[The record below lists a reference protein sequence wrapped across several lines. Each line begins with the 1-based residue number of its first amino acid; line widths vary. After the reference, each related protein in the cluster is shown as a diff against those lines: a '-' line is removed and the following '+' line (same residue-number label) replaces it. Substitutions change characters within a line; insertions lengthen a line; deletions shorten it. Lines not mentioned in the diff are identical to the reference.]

1 MRKNLLPVAA
11 LLLGTLF
18 LFLGNGL
25 HSLLLPVRGTTEGYS
40 TTLLGLLG
48 TSWASGFV
56 LGCLLAPKVVQRIGH
71 VRAFSGFTS
80 LLAIIALLTGL
91 LVDPIWWVVLRAVT
105 GFSTAGTSMIIESWL
120 NERATNESRGAIFSL
135 YIAITLMGVVGGQL
149 MIPFGDT
156 STALFFMICGIVYCL
171 AMLPTLLSTAAS
183 PQPLKQVSLD
193 LRGLYRNSPISFLG
207 ILLIGISN
215 GAYGTLGAVFGRQ
228 AGLTDSNVALMMST
242 TIFAGAV
249 MQFPAGR
256 LSDRID
262 RRYVLA
268 ALAAIAALAGLS
280 IFLVEPSSVIM
291 LMVLVGIY
299 GATANAL
306 YPIAVSHANDFA
318 TPEDF
323 VKISG
328 GLLLLYGIGTIIGPT
343 IGGPIMSATG
353 PYGLFM
359 ITACAHVLI
368 TIYAIFRSRM
378 RAAVPASERD
388 AYSTINPGTMT
399 TPESLQ
405 LSPRAAPF
413 GEPTSTSVPE
423 SDETERARA

>member
-56 LGCLLAPKVVQRIGH
+56 LGCLLAPTVVKRVGH
-71 VRAFSGFTS
+71 VRAFSGFAA
-80 LLAIIALLTGL
+80 LLAIIALMTGL
-91 LVDPIWWVVLRAVT
+91 LVDPIWWVALRAFT
-105 GFSTAGTSMIIESWL
+105 GFSTAGCSMIIESWL

-135 YIAITLMGVVGGQL
+135 YIAITLMGVVGGQM

-156 STALFFMICGIVYCL
+156 STTLFFMICGIVYCL

-183 PQPLKQVSLD
+183 PQPLSQISLD
-193 LRGLYRNSPISFLG
+193 LRGLYRNSPVSFIG
-207 ILLIGISN
+207 ILLVGIAN

-242 TIFAGAV
+242 TIFVGAI

-268 ALAAIAALAGLS
+268 ALAAVAAFAGLMVVL
-280 IFLVEPSSVIM
+280 IAPTGVI
-291 LMVLVGIY
+291 LLITLVGIY
-299 GATANAL
+299 GAAANAL

-318 TPEDF
+318 TAEDF

-343 IGGPIMSATG
+343 IGGPIMTVTG

-359 ITACAHVLI
+359 ITAAAHLLI
-368 TIYAIFRSRM
+368 TAYALFRSRR
-378 RAAVPASERD
+378 RAPVPVSERD
-388 AYSTINPGTMT
+388 AFSTINPGTLT

-405 LSPRAAPF
+405 LSPRATPF
-413 GEPTSTSVPE
+413 EEEEPDIRRS
-423 SDETERARA
+423 A

>member
-56 LGCLLAPKVVQRIGH
+56 LGCLLAPAIVKRAGH
-71 VRAFSGFTS
+71 VRAFSGFAA

-91 LVDPIWWVVLRAVT
+91 LVDPIWWVVLRAFT

-156 STALFFMICGIVYCL
+156 GTTTFFMICGIVYCL

-207 ILLIGISN
+207 ILLVGIAN

-228 AGLTDSNVALMMST
+228 VGLTDSNVALMMST

-256 LSDRID
+256 LSDMID

-268 ALAAIAALAGLS
+268 ALAAVAAVAGIL
-280 IFLVEPSSVIM
+280 IFLIEPTHVIM
-291 LMVLVGIY
+291 LITLVGIY

-343 IGGPIMSATG
+343 IGGPIMTITG

-368 TIYAIFRSRM
+368 TAYAIFRSRM

-388 AYSTINPGTMT
+388 SYSTINPGTLT

-405 LSPRAAPF
+405 LSPRAAPLDEQPN
-413 GEPTSTSVPE
+413 GQEP
-423 SDETERARA
+423 ERKPQ